1 MNLQSTN
8 QGNKKGT
15 HWLALKCINNCKFL
29 EYVDSFGFSTP
40 ITITIKEK
48 VEIFYSYKGFE

>member
-15 HWLALKCINNCKFL
+15 HWLALKCINNCKLL
-29 EYVDSFGFSTP
+29 EYVD
-40 ITITIKEK
+40 
-48 VEIFYSYKGFE
+48 